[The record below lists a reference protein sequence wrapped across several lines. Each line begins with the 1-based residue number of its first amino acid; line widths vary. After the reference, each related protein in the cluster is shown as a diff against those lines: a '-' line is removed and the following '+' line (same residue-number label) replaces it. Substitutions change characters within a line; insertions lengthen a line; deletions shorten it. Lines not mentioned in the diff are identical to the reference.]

1 MADSG
6 TYDPETIARHQKIA
20 DALLL
25 QAAKPREIRS
35 RLQGVGQLGEGLLAG
50 IQSGQADK
58 ESKDARAAA
67 LAQALQAFGGGQQPT
82 AAPAPM
88 PAPIAA
94 PQQTAD
100 NTVPI
105 GTTQAVDA
113 SLPRGL
119 RNNNPLNIEEGAFT
133 QGQPGFSGSDGRF
146 AKFQTPEQGI
156 GAANALLDSYGRR
169 GLNTPAGIV
178 NRWAPSA
185 DGNNTPAYAMAIAK
199 QLGIGPNDAI
209 PPEMRPQLIA
219 AMGQHENGRPIGDV
233 AAALQAPPQAQG
245 GPPPQQVAQNAPAPT
260 AGPQGGG
267 RAAAIAALLNP
278 WTPPALASALG
289 SQINPTYGFQTLPDG
304 TVLRTDPKSGAVQ
317 PIYQSS
323 KPTFGQ
329 IGEDEYGNKRYG
341 FIDTAKSTAT
351 PFNPPPIPGQ
361 TGGQQAT
368 PGVTGEEYLKTLP
381 QGRAETVKAIAEGRE
396 PFPTGQ
402 IMRTP
407 YGQWLQSA
415 LSQYKPGLTAQDYQ
429 TIKRTRE
436 KYTSGA
442 AADEIKAINTAVG
455 HASKMFDVSEK
466 MGGSDIAPGYV
477 NPVIQGVK
485 NNFPGVD
492 PGFQESK
499 KEYDALSETLATE
512 VSKAINGGKPHVA
525 DKEHWRQ
532 VFSAADGPNQRRA
545 AIKSA
550 MEILE
555 GRTTPLESGYSQGML
570 SASEPLQIFTPENK
584 GRFER
589 LLAGQ
594 NPNTKGEKPA
604 EASPAA
610 AAATP
615 RAINPKTGEQI
626 ELRDGK
632 WVPVK

>member
-20 DALLL
+20 DALML

-94 PQQTAD
+94 PQQTVD
-100 NTVPI
+100 NTVPT
-105 GTTQAVDA
+105 GTTQAADA

-260 AGPQGGG
+260 TGPNREAIV
-267 RAAAIAALLNP
+267 RALMNP
-278 WTPPALASALG
+278 WTPSGVSGLLTQQMSPPELKLTKDMMGADVP
-289 SQINPTYGFQTLPDG
+289 NTW
-304 TVLRTDPKSGAVQ
+304 DPQRGLWNGQ
-317 PIYQSS
+317 PLQ
-323 KPTFGQ
+323 
-329 IGEDEYGNKRYG
+329 
-341 FIDTAKSTAT
+341 
-351 PFNPPPIPGQ
+351 PGIA
-361 TGGQQAT
+361 G
-368 PGVTGEEYLKTLP
+368 
-381 QGRAETVKAIAEGRE
+381 GRAGA
-396 PFPTGQ
+396 TGLPSNG
-402 IMRTP
+402 TP
-407 YGQWLQSA
+407 EEIL
-415 LSQYKPGLTAQDYQ
+415 
-429 TIKRTRE
+429 
-436 KYTSGA
+436 A
-442 AADEIKAINTAVG
+442 AADKQYPGVANRVEQLYRGEGALPNARSNKIDAPAMQLIQTVHPDWNMATWTAKNKMIAQLSSGQPSSLGGRLQASQNSFEHLANTSDAAIEKGNFNLGAAPLSAPANYLKSLTTSQRDIGKKMEREALTYGSERTKFLTGAEGTEGERRAFLEALGTDTAAPAQQAG
-455 HASKMFDVSEK
+455 TIEGEYIQMRGALMNEERNIRQT
-466 MGGSDIAPGYV
+466 MGDKYLAEH
-477 NPVIQGVK
+477 PVI
-485 NNFPGVD
+485 
-492 PGFQESK
+492 
-499 KEYDALSETLATE
+499 
-512 VSKAINGGKPHVA
+512 
-525 DKEHWRQ
+525 
-532 VFSAADGPNQRRA
+532 
-545 AIKSA
+545 
-550 MEILE
+550 
-555 GRTTPLESGYSQGML
+555 
-570 SASEPLQIFTPENK
+570 TPEVKHAMGKIEKNIEVLRGNK
-584 GRFER
+584 KDETSQS
-589 LLAGQ
+589 A
-594 NPNTKGEKPA
+594 
-604 EASPAA
+604 PAA
-610 AAATP
+610 AAAAP